1 MALAD
6 AFGSRRSSS
15 WTRRSSSSLSCRF
28 IVVAPTV
35 VALSRDSMSRP
46 STGIRYLPWRD
57 NLPEKSPHRYFEGT
71 MPNSVLRSDAE
82 RRPTYLE
89 IIDPRGGY

>member
-1 MALAD
+1 
-6 AFGSRRSSS
+6 
-15 WTRRSSSSLSCRF
+15 
-28 IVVAPTV
+28 
-35 VALSRDSMSRP
+35 
-46 STGIRYLPWRD
+46 
-57 NLPEKSPHRYFEGT
+57 